1 MSFLEGSAPALPKI
15 SAHHEMRPPVFQPA
29 LAGFVFV
36 ATDLKT
42 GRGTRGGMNWEGK
55 APAEPKRQRVANGE

>member
-36 ATDLKT
+36 ATDLKRGV
-42 GRGTRGGMNWEGK
+42 GRG
-55 APAEPKRQRVANGE
+55 AE